1 MTKADL
7 VSAVAMQT
15 GVDKSTT
22 QAILDAAMRDVKN
35 AVANDEPVFL
45 RGFGTFSNKL
55 RAQKLARNIA
65 RNTSVLVPAHKVVTF
80 KPSPEFTNA
89 LKV

>member
-45 RGFGTFSNKL
+45 RGFGTFNNKL

>member
-7 VSAVAMQT
+7 VNSVALQT
-15 GVDKSTT
+15 GVDKTT
-22 QAILDAAMRDVKN
+22 IQAIIDAAMRNVKN
-35 AVANDEPVFL
+35 AVANDDPVFL
-45 RGFGTFSNKL
+45 RGFGTFNNRF

-65 RNTSVLVPAHKVVTF
+65 RNTSVMVPAHKVVVF

-89 LKV
+89 LKK

>member
-15 GVDKSTT
+15 GADKSTT

-45 RGFGTFSNKL
+45 RGFGTFNNKL

>member
-15 GVDKSTT
+15 GVDKTTT

-45 RGFGTFSNKL
+45 RGFGTFNNKL

>member
-22 QAILDAAMRDVKN
+22 QAILDAAMRNVKN

-45 RGFGTFSNKL
+45 RGFGTFNNKL

>member
-1 MTKADL
+1 MTKGDL

-15 GVDKSTT
+15 GVDKTTT
-22 QAILDAAMRDVKN
+22 QAILDAAMRNVKN

-45 RGFGTFSNKL
+45 RGFGTFNNKF
-55 RAQKLARNIA
+55 RAEKLARNIA

-80 KPSPEFTNA
+80 KPSPEFTHA

>member
-45 RGFGTFSNKL
+45 RGFGTFNNKL

-80 KPSPEFTNA
+80 KPSPESTNA